1 MSDTLRVALVAAV
14 AFVAASDAGAQSPP
28 TGARDTLTT
37 NSGVYTFDQ
46 SNRGKDVY
54 AGNCRSC
61 HTPDTHTGPV
71 FNAIWNGRTLA
82 DLFAFVRDRMPKNDP
97 GALTA
102 QEYADV
108 IAYMLR
114 MNKLPMGEVEL
125 PADSSALAKVRI
137 EIGKAAP

>member
-1 MSDTLRVALVAAV
+1 MFDLRPLALAALM
-14 AFVAASDAGAQSPP
+14 ALFIAPAARAQSSHVP
-28 TGARDTLTT
+28 ADTLTT
-37 NSGVYTFDQ
+37 GAGVYTFDQ

-61 HTPDTHTGPV
+61 HTPETHTGAV

-114 MNKLPMGEVEL
+114 MNKQPMGETEL
-125 PADSSALAKVRI
+125 PADSSALARVRI
-137 EIGKAAP
+137 HLSASR